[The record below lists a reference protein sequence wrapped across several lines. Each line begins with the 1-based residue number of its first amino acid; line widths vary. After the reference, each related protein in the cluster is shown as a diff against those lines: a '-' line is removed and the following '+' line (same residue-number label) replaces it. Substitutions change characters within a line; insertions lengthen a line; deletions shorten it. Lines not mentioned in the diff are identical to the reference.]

1 MKQQQKPFIRIRL
14 FVWSPKPRR
23 VKDLFEEK
31 KKMGSENNNKSN
43 EVSRTQN
50 NKIHDNRI
58 RMCVRCSMPESGLLS
73 RCESRHVA
81 RSEVRKETDH
91 YFQLS

>member
-50 NKIHDNRI
+50 NKIHDNPYG
-58 RMCVRCSMPESGLLS
+58 CVFGVRCQRAVS
-73 RCESRHVA
+73 
-81 RSEVRKETDH
+81 
-91 YFQLS
+91 